1 MKITAT
7 GAGGFAGLS
16 QHLEVDT
23 DTSPVGPALEAA
35 LASSGFFAAGD
46 AGGDGDAPIGADLG
60 RWTITADDGRRR
72 HSVSFVESGTPPWQE
87 LLDLIRSAA

>member
-7 GAGGFAGLS
+7 GGGGFAGLS

-23 DTSPVGPALEAA
+23 ATSPAGPALEAA
-35 LASSGFFAAGD
+35 LASSGFFASESSA
-46 AGGDGDAPIGADLG
+46 DGPVGADLG

-72 HSVSFVESGTPPWQE
+72 HSLSFVETGAPPWQN